1 MYLRLKLIP
10 SLMLGLLLLIAPGS
24 SLAEDSVGELLS
36 SLSLPQKVGQMFMVT
51 FYGSELNEASRQMLV
66 QWQPGAVALLPSNL
80 GDPVAI
86 TRLTNSLQ
94 ETVIDAGG
102 LPLFIAADQEGGLI
116 QRLDQ
121 GFTRWPAA
129 ALLTAAQDRDLSYRV
144 GLAYAEEMRAVG
156 LNMNLAPVLDLDTNR
171 LNPIIGR
178 RSPGADPQ
186 LVAYSTAAFIQ
197 GMQVGQVLAAA
208 KHFPGHGD
216 TAEDS
221 HITLPLIPHDLDRL
235 EAVEF
240 VPFRAAI
247 EAGVGAIMIGHLA
260 VPAIEPDTILA
271 ASLSANVINETLR
284 QALAFD
290 GLILPDAMDMD
301 AIDLVYP
308 PEQAALL
315 AIQAG
320 HDMVLLGAHLGPDAF
335 HRAMQGVVDAVLSGT
350 ISEDRIDASVRRILR
365 AKEVYGLL
373 SGFQALNP
381 EEAIA
386 RLNLEAHNALIQE
399 MFAKGI
405 TTVYD
410 RGLLPL
416 SADADTLVIYPAT
429 RPGLWRACAAY
440 GAQPLGVS
448 DSPSAEEIAW
458 ARSAALRASR
468 VVVFTTNAEVNPQ
481 QRDLVRNLP
490 MERTTVVALWSP
502 YDLLSIERPAAYMV
516 TYSPLAQSYE
526 PLCAILFGSASARG
540 SMPLHLD

>member
-1 MYLRLKLIP
+1 
-10 SLMLGLLLLIAPGS
+10 
-24 SLAEDSVGELLS
+24 
-36 SLSLPQKVGQMFMVT
+36 
-51 FYGSELNEASRQMLV
+51 
-66 QWQPGAVALLPSNL
+66 
-80 GDPVAI
+80 
-86 TRLTNSLQ
+86 
-94 ETVIDAGG
+94 
-102 LPLFIAADQEGGLI
+102 
-116 QRLDQ
+116 
-121 GFTRWPAA
+121 
-129 ALLTAAQDRDLSYRV
+129 
-144 GLAYAEEMRAVG
+144 
-156 LNMNLAPVLDLDTNR
+156 
-171 LNPIIGR
+171 
-178 RSPGADPQ
+178 
-186 LVAYSTAAFIQ
+186 
-197 GMQVGQVLAAA
+197 
-208 KHFPGHGD
+208 
-216 TAEDS
+216 
-221 HITLPLIPHDLDRL
+221 
-235 EAVEF
+235 
-240 VPFRAAI
+240 
-247 EAGVGAIMIGHLA
+247 
-260 VPAIEPDTILA
+260 
-271 ASLSANVINETLR
+271 
-284 QALAFD
+284 
-290 GLILPDAMDMD
+290 MDMD